1 MAMVCLLPKD
11 ETKNTRE
18 SKTMNTF
25 TAKALKAAISLLLLT
40 SVSACVNTQS
50 APTMLDY
57 SYVPPNYVASGTP
70 NYGIDDF

>member
-1 MAMVCLLPKD
+1 
-11 ETKNTRE
+11 
-18 SKTMNTF
+18 MNTF